1 MKPEEII
8 HRYCKDNSAL
18 ENVLL
23 KHSSDVAK
31 RALGIAEKHPE
42 FEIDKEF
49 LYEAAMLHDIG
60 IVYVDAPAIYCYGTE
75 PYIKHG
81 LLGAELLR
89 KEGLPAHARVAERH
103 TGTGLTREEIGSLH
117 DLNSGNHCQS
127 RAREGCVNDE
137 EYHLVGFEEPL
148 EQQNRQIAHHCRHDD
163 ADEDNKG
170 FHLNALLDGVLALQQ
185 RRRQNGRGAE
195 DEGKVERLLLVDAAH
210 FADREG

>member
-60 IVYVDAPAIYCYGTE
+60 ILYVDAPAIYCYGTE

-103 TGTGLTREEIGSLH
+103 TGTGLTRVEILKQSLPLPPADYVPETLEEQIICYADKFYSKTRLTEEKTYEAALASLCKFGEAG
-117 DLNSGNHCQS
+117 LT
-127 RAREGCVNDE
+127 V
-137 EYHLVGFEEPL
+137 FEEWKL
-148 EQQNRQIAHHCRHDD
+148 RFE
-163 ADEDNKG
+163 
-170 FHLNALLDGVLALQQ
+170 
-185 RRRQNGRGAE
+185 
-195 DEGKVERLLLVDAAH
+195 
-210 FADREG
+210 